1 MKLKKISQYGQTM
14 NYGAGWGAEYTIVY
28 ECPCGEGTVT
38 EYRDEVP
45 GFRSH
50 DIFIGCDM
58 CKKEWEAKK
67 GGEVVRKKGEK

>member
-1 MKLKKISQYGQTM
+1 MKLKKISQYEQIM
-14 NYGAGWGAEYTIVY
+14 DYGAGRGPEYTITY

-50 DIFIGCDM
+50 DIFIDCGICE
-58 CKKEWEAKK
+58 KEWEAKK
-67 GGEVVRKKGEK
+67 GGEVFRKKGEK